1 MSARLLLCLAL
12 FSGTVALADPSGRRW
27 AINACGGGC
36 PIGQTCSNQR
46 CVPVF
51 RIAATVDNASG
62 ANSVNGGIAYS
73 QIVSRT
79 VASFQAWTTSRVSCN
94 TNYNVSQGNSFTTP
108 VGLNAVN
115 GNDRSNNVIWL
126 SGTSWTHLNNELA
139 LTTTTYTTNDNVIID
154 ADMEI
159 NNNITWSDSQSPNTY
174 DPESVIIHE
183 AGHFAGL
190 AHSPGSTYV
199 MYALVNPAS
208 NKRVLT
214 QYDQNDICNV
224 YPGAS
229 GGQGTSCN
237 GDTDCTSPLVC
248 RGRPGSASKICT
260 ATCTSTCP
268 TGFSCQAANTG
279 MACLPQVGASDHC
292 KFCQS
297 GGACSTGV
305 CLRFGDGV
313 TFCSSTCSD
322 NDQCPSGSSCQ
333 SNYCVPNSNTCT
345 TQCTT
350 NAQCATNYTCTGG
363 TCKPNGN
370 TGDDCSV
377 SVFCKS
383 CNVCTRESA
392 TTDQMYCRSC
402 CSGTGLCNTCT
413 STTCGMGTSCVAL
426 ASNAGNVCAP
436 SASEPG
442 TCQACPQGTCAQGLT
457 CVQGRCRTECNPS
470 APGSC
475 QACFGLQQ
483 GGGVCAC
490 GDEINNVGEPCGQI
504 AQNTVAAC
512 AQGLACVQGQSG
524 AGVCRTTCNAG
535 APASCGT
542 GFTCQLVSGVGVC
555 LPGSEGSTCA
565 ACNNAGAC
573 SGNLI
578 CYLGRCYERCNVN
591 LSQTCG
597 TCVQTAA
604 DGTGVCGCS
613 DQISPEGGPC
623 GTSPEVRSCQG
634 GLRCIDSI
642 CKDRCDPQVPFCNP
656 DEVCTDIGGSQF
668 FCVRVASGGGTG
680 TTGGGTGSS
689 TGGGRQGGGSA
700 TGGSGGGGGAPMDL
714 GCGCGAG
721 GPFGA
726 VAFGVL
732 ALLRRRR
739 STRQLT

>member
-1 MSARLLLCLAL
+1 MNARLLLCLAL
-12 FSGTVALADPSGRRW
+12 LSSTVTLADPSGRRW
-27 AINACGGGC
+27 AINACGSGC
-36 PIGQTCSNQR
+36 PMGQTCSNQR

-51 RIAATVDNASG
+51 RIAASVDNGGSMTI
-62 ANSVNGGIAYS
+62 NGGMAYS
-73 QIVSRT
+73 QIVART
-79 VASFQAWTTSRVSCN
+79 VASFQAWTTPRVSCN
-94 TNYNVSQGNSFTTP
+94 TNYNVSQGSAFSTP
-108 VGLNAVN
+108 AGLAAVAN
-115 GNDRSNNVIWL
+115 NDRNNNVIWL
-126 SGTSWTHLNNELA
+126 SGNSWTHLNNELA
-139 LTTTTYTTNDNVIID
+139 LTTTTYTTTDNVIID
-154 ADMEI
+154 ADMEL
-159 NNNITWSDSQSPNTY
+159 NNNITWSDTQSPNTY
-174 DPESVIIHE
+174 DPESVILHE

-229 GGQGTSCN
+229 GGQGTSCTA
-237 GDTDCTSPLVC
+237 DAECTGPLVC
-248 RGRPGSASKICT
+248 RGRPGSTSKICT
-260 ATCTSTCP
+260 ATCSGTCP

-279 MACLPQVGASDHC
+279 MACLAQVGAADHC

-322 NDQCPSGSSCQ
+322 TDQCPSGNTCQ
-333 SNYCVPNSNTCT
+333 TGYCVPNTNTCT
-345 TQCTT
+345 SQCTSS
-350 NAQCATNYTCTGG
+350 AQCATGYTCTGG
-363 TCKPNGN
+363 TCKPNGD
-370 TGDDCSV
+370 TGDDCTV

-392 TTDQMYCRSC
+392 TSDQMFCRTC
-402 CSGTGLCNTCT
+402 CAGMGSGGLCNACPNAGCT
-413 STTCGMGTSCVAL
+413 NGTSCIAL
-426 ASNAGNVCAP
+426 SDGTSSVCSPMATQP
-436 SASEPG
+436 S
-442 TCQACPQGTCAQGLT
+442 TCQACPGGTCAQGLM
-457 CVQGRCRTECNPS
+457 CVQGRCRTECNPA

-475 QACFGLQQ
+475 QACLGLQQ

-512 AQGLACVQGQSG
+512 AQGLSCVTNQSG

-555 LPGSEGSTCA
+555 LPGTEGSTCA

-573 SGNLI
+573 SGNLT

-591 LSQTCG
+591 ISQTCG
-597 TCVQTAA
+597 TCVQTTS

-623 GTSPEVRSCQG
+623 GTSPDVRSCQS
-634 GLRCIDSI
+634 GLRCVDSL

-656 DEVCTDIGGSQF
+656 DERCVDVGGSQF
-668 FCVRVASGGGTG
+668 FCVRSGAGGGGGGGGTG
-680 TTGGGTGSS
+680 FPTSGGGGTRPS
-689 TGGGRQGGGSA
+689 GGAGGS
-700 TGGSGGGGGAPMDL
+700 TGGGGAPMDL

-726 VAFGVL
+726 MAFGIL

-739 STRQLT
+739 R